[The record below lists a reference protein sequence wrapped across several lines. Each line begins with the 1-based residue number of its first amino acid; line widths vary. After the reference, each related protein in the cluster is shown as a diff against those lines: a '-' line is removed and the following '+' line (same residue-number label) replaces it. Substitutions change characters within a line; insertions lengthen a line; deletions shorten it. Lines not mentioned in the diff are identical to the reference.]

1 MCVCMRLFAH
11 ACSCVGGGPT
21 CVHACLCIFACPC
34 MCVCVW
40 VGGWAGGGGRACMHA
55 CVSARVR
62 LRVFLCCSYCS
73 LVFSVACMLASLLR
87 DFLCPLR
94 VVVFPGPF
102 CGSLILSFFLCVPCQ
117 ALGANSEASA
127 ALLSVPRGGA
137 GGLFPVDCGTSTAP
151 LKYAI
156 VRVLRTA
163 SFPARNYHACPV
175 AITSLEPGSSGA
187 SRLRGQGRFRLVL
200 LLRSSS
206 SKVYRR
212 ERSCGVK
219 WMLLQR

>member
-1 MCVCMRLFAH
+1 MPPDYHNGQRACAYLFVIVSVCACVYSHLH
-11 ACSCVGGGPT
+11 ARAWAGGPRAFMRA
-21 CVHACLCIFACPC
+21 CAYLHVHV
-34 MCVCVW
+34 CVCVW
-40 VGGWAGGGGRACMHA
+40 VGGWAGGGGRACMRA

-87 DFLCPLR
+87 DFLYPLR

-137 GGLFPVDCGTSTAP
+137 GGLFPADCGTSTAP
-151 LKYAI
+151 
-156 VRVLRTA
+156 
-163 SFPARNYHACPV
+163 S
-175 AITSLEPGSSGA
+175 
-187 SRLRGQGRFRLVL
+187 
-200 LLRSSS
+200 
-206 SKVYRR
+206 
-212 ERSCGVK
+212 
-219 WMLLQR
+219 